1 MKLSIKIKLFI
12 VIIPMLSTH
21 RYLPLK
27 SLTNKQATEVAPTA
41 NRTIATFLAFISL
54 DLAISLSL
62 SPHDILS
69 LTGRSRNAT
78 LTVTVENN
86 NKTHPP
92 IRRDHRR
99 WSRDAP
105 RLLRWRLSLLP
116 SFLALFILLFH
127 LPVGFHRDGR
137 ESVARPKG
145 KAIPTHPETWHVG
158 FGCLVGVSGSHD
170 QCRASATGCDG
181 YERPRI
187 PFGSG
192 SRESI
197 IDDKRFGDDD
207 DRDRALE
214 GLHGQDPTQPH
225 SD

>member
-1 MKLSIKIKLFI
+1 MKLSIKIRLFI

-41 NRTIATFLAFISL
+41 NRTIATFLAFIFKRSNL
-54 DLAISLSL
+54 FSLSL
-62 SPHDILS
+62 SLSLSLFPHDILS
-69 LTGRSRNAT
+69 LTGRSRNVT

-127 LPVGFHRDGR
+127 LPVGFHRD
-137 ESVARPKG
+137 E
-145 KAIPTHPETWHVG
+145 
-158 FGCLVGVSGSHD
+158 
-170 QCRASATGCDG
+170 
-181 YERPRI
+181 
-187 PFGSG
+187 
-192 SRESI
+192 
-197 IDDKRFGDDD
+197 DKVD
-207 DRDRALE
+207 
-214 GLHGQDPTQPH
+214 
-225 SD
+225 